1 MDIMVGDLV
10 KDMLSVVLMVLVVED
25 RVIYTQLLLQMV
37 QQFLE
42 MVER

>member
-10 KDMLSVVLMVLVVED
+10 KDMLSVVLMVLVAVD